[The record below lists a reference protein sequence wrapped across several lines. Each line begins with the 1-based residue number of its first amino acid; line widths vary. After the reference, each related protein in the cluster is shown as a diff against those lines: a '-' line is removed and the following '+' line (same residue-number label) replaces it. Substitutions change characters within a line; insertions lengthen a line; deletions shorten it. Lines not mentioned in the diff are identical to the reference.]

1 MTNLAEAIRTARAT
15 GHFSAFL
22 AELPYTRMLGLMAE
36 REGEVVRLVLPFR
49 PGLVGNPIIPAF
61 HGGVVGACLETAAI
75 LQILQVRAAEGVPK
89 TIDFTVDYLR
99 TARAET
105 LYADAEVQRSGR
117 RIVNVRM
124 RAYQSDPGAPVAL
137 GRGHFLID

>member
-1 MTNLAEAIRTARAT
+1 MTQLAEAIRLARASGDFT
-15 GHFSAFL
+15 AFL
-22 AELPYTRMLGLMAE
+22 AELPYTRMLGLAAE
-36 REGEVVRLVLPFR
+36 RDGQTVRLILPFR
-49 PGLVGNPIIPAF
+49 PGLVGNPAIPAF

-75 LQILQVRAAEGVPK
+75 LQILQERTAEGVPK

-105 LYADAEVQRSGR
+105 LHADAEVQRSGR

-124 RAYQSDPGAPVAL
+124 RAFQSDPSAPVAL